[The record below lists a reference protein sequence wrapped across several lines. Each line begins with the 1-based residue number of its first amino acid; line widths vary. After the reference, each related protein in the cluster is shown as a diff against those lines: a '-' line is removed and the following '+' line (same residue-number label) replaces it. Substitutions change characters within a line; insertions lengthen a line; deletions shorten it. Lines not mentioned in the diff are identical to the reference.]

1 MHQSEAGPL
10 IGLRKKKNA
19 ATPEVR
25 RRDQVDNWTESL
37 QGNVS
42 CTCGRALKLYYK
54 TQNPLLLFG
63 LLLFGVEM
71 RLRVCLVLR

>member
-1 MHQSEAGPL
+1 MHQSEGREQTNPPSDWTQ
-10 IGLRKKKNA
+10 KKNV

-25 RRDQVDNWTESL
+25 RRDQADSWTESL

-42 CTCGRALKLYYK
+42 CTCGRTLKLYYK

-63 LLLFGVEM
+63 FVVVWG
-71 RLRVCLVLR
+71 